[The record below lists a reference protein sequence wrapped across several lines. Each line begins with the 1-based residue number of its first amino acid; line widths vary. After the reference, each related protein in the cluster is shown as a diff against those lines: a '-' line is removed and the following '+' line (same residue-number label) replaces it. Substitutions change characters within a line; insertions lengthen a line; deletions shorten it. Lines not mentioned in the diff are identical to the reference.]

1 MSTIINPED
10 FQNLAKNFFYDE
22 DTKPLVEALENLLI
36 NSAEF
41 TKDDF
46 DLCRKI
52 VPPMQ
57 YMQTLLRTLRKD
69 DKGVASKSNLK
80 KVADVLRKIPV
91 LKTEDEKNE
100 LYDKIIQGD
109 YKIPFH
115 YNNSKWD
122 YYILGLSSEE
132 TAICYQL
139 IDGIKPNGLFG
150 GEGDLKSLIVSPFI
164 ELDFSALEEKT
175 LEQLIQEHYSI
186 EKVS

>member
-1 MSTIINPED
+1 MSTIITSED
-10 FQNLAKNFFYDE
+10 FQNLAKNFFHDE
-22 DTKPLVEALENLLI
+22 ETKPLVEALENLLI

-100 LYDKIIQGD
+100 LYDKTIQGD

-122 YYILGLSSEE
+122 YYILGLSSEK
-132 TAICYQL
+132 TAISYQY
-139 IDGIKPNGLFG
+139 IDGKPNALFS
-150 GEGDLKSLIVSPFI
+150 GEGDLKTLIVSPFI

-175 LEQLIQEHYSI
+175 LEQLIQEHS
-186 EKVS
+186 KK